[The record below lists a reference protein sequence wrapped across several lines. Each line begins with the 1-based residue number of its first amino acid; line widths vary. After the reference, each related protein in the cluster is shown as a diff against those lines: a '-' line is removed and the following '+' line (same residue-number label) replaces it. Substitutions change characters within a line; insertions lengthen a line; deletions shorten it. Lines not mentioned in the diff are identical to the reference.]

1 LTDVNL
7 LLASIANDFPDIA
20 KTYSIG
26 QSFEGRDIN
35 VIEISGNGKNSS
47 VSEPS
52 VKVEA
57 PNKSEAKATKGKSL
71 AQEAY
76 DEEATTNTDEL
87 VQLGETGE
95 SQESKPEILMTGATH
110 ARELISTSLNVYEM
124 LKLLKHGA
132 VEKDPHFEKLL
143 N

>member
-1 LTDVNL
+1 MTDVNL

-35 VIEISGNGKNSS
+35 VIEISGNGKSS
-47 VSEPS
+47 STSETS

-57 PNKSEAKATKGKSL
+57 PAKATKAKSL
-71 AQEAY
+71 AQEG
-76 DEEATTNTDEL
+76 DDEATTTDEL